1 MTALPGAGPRIPGLH
16 SQPAAPV
23 HPAQPVPPQ
32 QPQSALR
39 EITCVTL
46 CKVGQETVQDI
57 VARTMDIF
65 HMLRATQLPNGVT
78 PNHTVYQE
86 RYNKLQEHL
95 RQLTLLF
102 KKLRLLYD
110 KCGEMCGV
118 ADVSVTELIPFVG
131 EEPFRPSDLPNVGGL
146 ANKECQEIL
155 EKLHQKNQELKHIMD
170 QLRNLIW
177 DINSML
183 AMRN

>member
-1 MTALPGAGPRIPGLH
+1 MASMPGAGARLPGLL
-16 SQPAAPV
+16 SQPPPPG
-23 HPAQPVPPQ
+23 HPLQPLPPPPQ
-32 QPQSALR
+32 GAMR

-46 CKVGQETVQDI
+46 CNVGQETVQDI
-57 VARTMDIF
+57 VSRTMDVF

-78 PNHTVYQE
+78 HNHVVYQE

-110 KCGEMCGV
+110 RCGETCAV
-118 ADVSVTELIPFVG
+118 SDVPPTELIPFVG
-131 EEPFRPSDLPNVGGL
+131 EEPGRPERQSAGGL
-146 ANKECQEIL
+146 GSKECQEVL
-155 EKLHQKNQELKHIMD
+155 GLRQKNQELKHITD

>member
-1 MTALPGAGPRIPGLH
+1 MTALPGGGTRIAGLH
-16 SQPAAPV
+16 SQPVAPV
-23 HPAQPVPPQ
+23 HPAAPIPPQ

-65 HMLRATQLPNGVT
+65 HMLRATQCSHEPRTSQTSVAPTSTLPSINCRIGGLIW
-78 PNHTVYQE
+78 P
-86 RYNKLQEHL
+86 
-95 RQLTLLF
+95 
-102 KKLRLLYD
+102 
-110 KCGEMCGV
+110 
-118 ADVSVTELIPFVG
+118 TEPQQQCINLLIPFVG
-131 EEPFRPSDLPNVGGL
+131 EEPFRTPDLPTVGSL
-146 ANKECQEIL
+146 TNSEYQEIL

>member
-16 SQPAAPV
+16 SQTAA
-23 HPAQPVPPQ
+23 PVPPQ

-78 PNHTVYQE
+78 QNHMMYQE

-118 ADVSVTELIPFVG
+118 SDVSVTELIPFVG
-131 EEPFRPSDLPNVGGL
+131 EEPFRPSDLPNVGSL

-155 EKLHQKNQELKHIMD
+155 KKLHQKNHELKHIMD

>member
-1 MTALPGAGPRIPGLH
+1 MTTLPGGGPRISGLH
-16 SQPAAPV
+16 SQPVAPV
-23 HPAQPVPPQ
+23 HASAAIPPQ
-32 QPQSALR
+32 QPQGALR
-39 EITCVTL
+39 EIMCVTL

-78 PNHTVYQE
+78 QNHVVYQE

-118 ADVSVTELIPFVG
+118 SDVSITELIPFVG
-131 EEPFRPSDLPNVGGL
+131 EETFRPSDIPAVGGL
-146 ANKECQEIL
+146 TNTEYQEIL
-155 EKLHQKNQELKHIMD
+155 QKLHQKNQELKHIMD